1 MIAAG
6 SKVVIWGFGRH
17 GGGLAAARYCT
28 AQGAQVRIVERQPA
42 AALGADGVAA
52 QETGWPWAV
61 GGADHPWLVTADVIV
76 PSPAIAPR
84 SWPATHPPVLSPE
97 ALAFA
102 AHRGPRVAVTGTK
115 GKSTTARVLGALL
128 DWPVVGNSNEP
139 ILAALARLGVDTPL
153 VCELSSFQLH
163 YLRLVSPRFAG
174 VVVTN
179 LAVDHLDWHGDVREY
194 HASKLALLSWSDR
207 LALGPGCPVHAQAL
221 PLVSMNDD
229 SFMAPNG
236 QILAHRADL
245 ALRGRHNAENAALAI
260 TMALALAVD
269 PAQIAERLR
278 LVSALPHRL
287 QTVHSGRWTWIDD
300 SIATTPEAAMAALA
314 AVEGPL
320 AVILGGG
327 DKGATWETLA
337 RAVAARGA
345 QALTIGRTGPALMRA
360 ITAVGGHARHV
371 GTLPEAIDA
380 ALTALPAGGMILLS
394 PACSSLDQFTSFED
408 RGDSFAALARARDGL
423 RHPGAS

>member
-6 SKVVIWGFGRH
+6 SNVVIWGFGRH
-17 GGGLAAARYCT
+17 GGGLAAARYC
-28 AQGAQVRIVERQPA
+28 AALGAQVRIVERQPA
-42 AALGADGVAA
+42 AALGADGAA
-52 QETGWPWAV
+52 AMHENWPWAI
-61 GGADHPWLVTADVIV
+61 GGADHPWLATADVIV

-84 SWPATHPPVLSPE
+84 SWPASHPPVVSPE

-115 GKSTTARVLGALL
+115 GKSTTARIIGALL

-179 LAVDHLDWHGDVREY
+179 LAVDHLDWHGDVRDY

-207 LALGPGCPVHAQAL
+207 LALGPGCPAHAQAL
-221 PLVSMNDD
+221 PLVTMNDD
-229 SFMAPNG
+229 AFIALDGRP
-236 QILAHRADL
+236 LAQRSDL
-245 ALRGRHNAENAALAI
+245 ALRGRHNADNATLAI
-260 TMALALAVD
+260 TLALALAVD
-269 PAQIAERLR
+269 SVQIAERLR
-278 LVSALPHRL
+278 QVTALPHRL
-287 QTVHSGRWTWIDD
+287 QTVHSGRWTWIND

-314 AVEGPL
+314 SAEGAL
-320 AVILGGG
+320 AIILGGG

-337 RAVAARGA
+337 RAVTARGA
-345 QALTIGRTGPALMRA
+345 QALTIGRTGPALTSA
-360 ITAVGGHARHV
+360 ITAVGGRARHL

-380 ALTALPAGGMILLS
+380 ALMALPEGGTVLLS

-408 RGDSFAALARARDGL
+408 RGDQFAALARACDGL